1 MNWNILLQ
9 FNNDGILATY
19 FPACAVFGK
28 SKQFVLF
35 IIHLQL
41 RKKLSSTH
49 QGKVKI
55 LVLNSG

>member
-1 MNWNILLQ
+1 MCCIKYNI
-9 FNNDGILATY
+9 FWID
-19 FPACAVFGK
+19 K
-28 SKQFVLF
+28 SKQVVLF

-55 LVLNSG
+55 IVLNSG